1 MTHKSE
7 EKDNLVNVKMKRTD
21 ISREKNAADQLI
33 YKTDFNLVCDE
44 VNARYGEK
52 KKIDENYTI

>member
-21 ISREKNAADQLI
+21 ISQ
-33 YKTDFNLVCDE
+33 
-44 VNARYGEK
+44 EK
-52 KKIDENYTI
+52 KMQLTN